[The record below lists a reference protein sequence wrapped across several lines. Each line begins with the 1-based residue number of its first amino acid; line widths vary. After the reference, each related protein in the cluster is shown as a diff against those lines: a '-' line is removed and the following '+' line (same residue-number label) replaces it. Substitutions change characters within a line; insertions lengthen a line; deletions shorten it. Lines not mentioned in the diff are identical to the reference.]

1 MTDWKDIPIT
11 AGFLVVALENCMSND
26 LLADYNLAGLMDLVA
41 GAIENEARIKA
52 GMEPLA

>member
-1 MTDWKDIPIT
+1 MTDWKDVPVT
-11 AGFLVVALENCMSND
+11 AGLVVKALENCMSGD
-26 LLADYNLAGLMDLVA
+26 LLADYNLAGLMDLIT